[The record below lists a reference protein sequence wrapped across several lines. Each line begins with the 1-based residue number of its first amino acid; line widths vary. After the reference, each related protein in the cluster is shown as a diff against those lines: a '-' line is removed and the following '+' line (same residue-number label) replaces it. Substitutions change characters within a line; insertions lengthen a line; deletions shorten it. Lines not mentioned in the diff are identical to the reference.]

1 MSERSEDVQLTN
13 EQRID
18 WLRLIRSPNVGPR
31 TFRTLV
37 NHFGGARAA
46 LQALPALA
54 RRGGASAAVQIC
66 SRADAE
72 RELAAA
78 AKLGVALVAL
88 GEPNYPP
95 RLQMIDDAPPLIAVR
110 GNARA
115 LALPMVAIVG
125 SRNASGAGLKFT
137 QRIARELGEAGF
149 AIVSGL
155 ARGIDAAAHRA
166 SLESGTIAVLAG
178 GHDRVYPAEHA
189 DLLDAILPAGAAL
202 SEMPLGWEPRGRDF
216 PRRNRLISGLSLG
229 VVIVEAAKRS
239 GSLITA
245 RFALE
250 QGREVFAVPG
260 SPLDPRAEGT
270 NGLIKQGATPV
281 TETGDIVAVLRPIM
295 EQKEMPAREPEL
307 EPSDL
312 AAGERPSRRPTSGR
326 ASSHYSARPR
336 CRSMIWCAVA
346 QLARGGADGAAR
358 AGNRRTA
365 GTPRRRFGVAGI
377 AVGRRAVQPQR
388 AIKVSV

>member
-1 MSERSEDVQLTN
+1 MSEGSEGVQLTD

-46 LQALPALA
+46 LQALPSLA
-54 RRGGASAAVQIC
+54 RRGGASGAVQIC

-78 AKLGVALVAL
+78 KKLGVTLVAL

-95 RLQMIDDAPPLIAVR
+95 RLQMIDDAPPLVAVR

-115 LALPMVAIVG
+115 LSLPMVAIVG

-137 QRIARELGEAGF
+137 QRIAHELGEAGF

-178 GHDRVYPAEHA
+178 GQDRVYPAEHA
-189 DLLDAILPAGAAL
+189 DLLYAILPAGAAL

-216 PRRNRLISGLSLG
+216 PRRNRLISGLSLMLS
-229 VVIVEAAKRS
+229 KKS
-239 GSLITA
+239 T
-245 RFALE
+245 
-250 QGREVFAVPG
+250 
-260 SPLDPRAEGT
+260 
-270 NGLIKQGATPV
+270 
-281 TETGDIVAVLRPIM
+281 M
-295 EQKEMPAREPEL
+295 
-307 EPSDL
+307 
-312 AAGERPSRRPTSGR
+312 
-326 ASSHYSARPR
+326 
-336 CRSMIWCAVA
+336 
-346 QLARGGADGAAR
+346 ARGR
-358 AGNRRTA
+358 
-365 GTPRRRFGVAGI
+365 
-377 AVGRRAVQPQR
+377 
-388 AIKVSV
+388 